1 MTNETFN
8 IEALPVKIDYVGETM
23 RKDWH
28 CDQWRITIG
37 NRLGYWTTEYF
48 TGMGLRS
55 TKPCQQWDKAR
66 PKKPTV
72 SDVLYSLFM
81 DAEAADYNFSEWC
94 ETFGYSDDS
103 IHALN
108 VYRQCLETAT
118 NLRKYFTPK
127 QRNSIKTIIQYM

>member
-8 IEALPVKIDYVGETM
+8 IEALPVKIEYMGETV
-23 RKDWH
+23 RDNNWA
-28 CDQWRITIG
+28 CDQWLVTIG
-37 NRLGYWTTEYF
+37 NNLGYWSTDYF
-48 TGMGLRS
+48 TGLGHR
-55 TKPCQQWDKAR
+55 TKPKQQWVEPR
-66 PKKPTV
+66 PVKPKIA
-72 SDVLYSLFM
+72 DVMYSLFM
-81 DAEAADYNFSEWC
+81 DAEASDYNFSDWC